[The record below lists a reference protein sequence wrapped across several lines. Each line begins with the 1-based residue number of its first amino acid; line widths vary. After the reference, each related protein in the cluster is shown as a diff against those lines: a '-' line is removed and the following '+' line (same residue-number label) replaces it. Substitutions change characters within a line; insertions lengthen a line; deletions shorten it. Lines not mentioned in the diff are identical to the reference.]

1 MKKIIAAT
9 TVALALATTASA
21 ELKVGL
27 GYNLAEAFNGGT
39 TNVRVPLDFADIGN
53 GLRIEPELGYGSQT
67 RTRSSK
73 DLTNSQFLI
82 AVGGYYNL
90 WTSEKLSFYAGGR
103 LGITNGTDESIDISY
118 DVFGNPTT
126 SVKSNDYSSTGLQ
139 GLFGAEYGITEDFTI
154 AAQAGLELNF
164 GDRSSTATV
173 GQVILRYFFLPV
185 GGSSASSE
193 EY

>member
-21 ELKVGL
+21 ELKIGL
-27 GYNLAEAFNGGT
+27 GYNLADAFDDGAT
-39 TNVRVPLDFADIGN
+39 SVRVPLDFADIGN

-67 RTRSSK
+67 FEAGNK
-73 DLTNSQFLI
+73 DITNSEFLI

-103 LGITNGTDESIDISY
+103 LAITNGTEESYGETGTDR
-118 DVFGNPTT
+118 FGIPTYGIA
-126 SVKSNDYSSTGLQ
+126 SNNYSSTGLQ

-164 GDRSSTATV
+164 GDRKSTATV
-173 GQVILRYFFLPV
+173 GHVILRYFFFPI
-185 GGSSASSE
+185 GGSDASGL
-193 EY
+193 

>member
-27 GYNLAEAFNGGT
+27 GYSLANAFTDGSQNI
-39 TNVRVPLDFADIGN
+39 RVPLDFADIGN

-67 RTRSSK
+67 YETGSK
-73 DLTNSQFLI
+73 DITNSQFLI
-82 AVGGYYNL
+82 GVGGYYNL
-90 WTSEKLSFYAGGR
+90 WTSEKLSFYTGGR
-103 LGITNGTDESIDISY
+103 LSITNGTNEYLDIST
-118 DVFGNPTT
+118 DPRNPGTVVR
-126 SVKSNDYSSTGLQ
+126 SDDYSSTGLQ

-164 GDRSSTATV
+164 GDVSSTATV
-173 GQVILRYFFLPV
+173 GHVILRYFFLPV
-185 GGSSASSE
+185 GGSDASGL
-193 EY
+193 